1 MTLTKTSNGNM
12 PSIGNLLSDLFDTD
26 SFFNDTNFRRSWMP
40 SVNVIEDDKCYEL
53 DFAVPGLKK
62 DDFKIEVD
70 RGVLS
75 ISAESKSE
83 KEETDKKYTRKE
95 YNYSSFS
102 RSFTLPDN
110 VNEDQLQAKYED
122 GVLKVVLTK
131 KEEEKSN
138 KKTIKIN

>member
-1 MTLTKTSNGNM
+1 MNGNA
-12 PSIGNLLSDLFDTD
+12 PSLGTLLSDLLDTD
-26 SFFNDTNFRRSWMP
+26 SFFNDTYFRKSWVP
-40 SVNVIEDDKCYEL
+40 SVNVKEDEKCYEL

-70 RGVLS
+70 RGVLT
-75 ISAESKSE
+75 ISAESTSE

-110 VNEDQLQAKYED
+110 VNEEQLEAKYED

>member
-1 MTLTKTSNGNM
+1 MSLIKTMNGNA
-12 PSIGNLLSDLFDTD
+12 PSLGTLLSDLLDTD
-26 SFFNDTNFRRSWMP
+26 SFFNDTYLRKSWVP
-40 SVNVIEDDKCYEL
+40 SVNVKEDEKCYEL

-70 RGVLS
+70 RGVLT

-110 VNEDQLQAKYED
+110 VNEEQLEAKYED

-138 KKTIKIN
+138 KKTINIK

>member
-1 MTLTKTSNGNM
+1 M
-12 PSIGNLLSDLFDTD
+12 
-26 SFFNDTNFRRSWMP
+26 
-40 SVNVIEDDKCYEL
+40 
-53 DFAVPGLKK
+53 
-62 DDFKIEVD
+62 D
-70 RGVLS
+70 RGVLT
-75 ISAESKSE
+75 ISAESTSE

-110 VNEDQLQAKYED
+110 VNEEQLEAKYED

>member
-1 MTLTKTSNGNM
+1 MSLIKTMNGNA
-12 PSIGNLLSDLFDTD
+12 PSLGTLLSDLLDTD
-26 SFFNDTNFRRSWMP
+26 SFFNDTYLRKSWVP
-40 SVNVIEDDKCYEL
+40 SVNVKEDEKCYEL

-70 RGVLS
+70 RGVLT
-75 ISAESKSE
+75 ISAESTSE

-110 VNEDQLQAKYED
+110 VNEEQLEAKYED

-138 KKTIKIN
+138 KKTINIK

>member
-1 MTLTKTSNGNM
+1 MSLIKTMNGNA
-12 PSIGNLLSDLFDTD
+12 PSLGTLLSDLLDTD
-26 SFFNDTNFRRSWMP
+26 SFFNDTYLRKSWVP
-40 SVNVIEDDKCYEL
+40 SVNVKEDEKCYEL

-70 RGVLS
+70 RGVLT
-75 ISAESKSE
+75 ISAESTSE

-110 VNEDQLQAKYED
+110 VNEEQLEAKYED